1 MWGMSAPI
9 TSSLPNAWQRKRPGP
24 ESNGS
29 FIFQELAQMPR
40 HNRGT
45 SERARA
51 NWRSGP
57 CLLDAIFIRPAVM
70 FGPDD
75 AFLTSRLKLLRR
87 RPIYPMFGP
96 GLTRLQPAYA

>member
-9 TSSLPNAWQRKRPGP
+9 TSSLPNGWQRKRAGP

-29 FIFQELAQMPR
+29 FIFQELAQMPH

-45 SERARA
+45 FESEGELAVRAVF
-51 NWRSGP
+51 P
-57 CLLDAIFIRPAVM
+57 DAIFIRPAVM

-75 AFLTSRLKLLRR
+75 AFLTTDSSSSAGAQSIRCSAL
-87 RPIYPMFGP
+87 
-96 GLTRLQPAYA
+96 A